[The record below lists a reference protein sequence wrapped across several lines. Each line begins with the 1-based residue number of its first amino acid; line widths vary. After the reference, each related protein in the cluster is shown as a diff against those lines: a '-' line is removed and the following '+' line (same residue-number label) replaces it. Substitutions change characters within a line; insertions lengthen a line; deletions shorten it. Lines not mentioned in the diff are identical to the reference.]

1 MSRGRQIAAAVLVGI
16 AALVYGLSPVDI
28 VPELLTGPLGLAD
41 DLAVFI
47 GAGLAIWKLLGG
59 TPQQSGP
66 DSPPSR
72 PRS

>member
-1 MSRGRQIAAAVLVGI
+1 MSRGRQIAAAVLIGI

-28 VPELLTGPLGLAD
+28 IPELLTGPLGLAD

-59 TPQQSGP
+59 NPGTDGASTPP
-66 DSPPSR
+66 R
-72 PRS
+72 P